1 MPRSEQINELATA
14 LCEAQGS
21 FPILQKRT
29 KAYNYMYA
37 DYAEIK
43 ECVQP
48 VLQAHGL
55 CITSDVDWEKGVLT
69 MALVHTSGQSLTCPI
84 KLHYKADGK
93 VNEMQAMGSALTY
106 ARRYAICCLL
116 DLAADKESDDDGER
130 SSPKGYSQHTGEVHK
145 PEEKEPGKPL
155 TEAQCAELDALLNDD
170 LKKDW
175 ITQQICQKHSIP
187 SVYDMDSNMFA
198 EAKKWLLNRKKM
210 ALEKK

>member
-1 MPRSEQINELATA
+1 MPRSDLINELASA
-14 LCEAQGS
+14 LCEAQGE

-48 VLQAHGL
+48 VLKAHGL
-55 CITSDVDWEKGVLT
+55 LISSSVDWDIGVLT
-69 MALVHTSGQSLTCPI
+69 MALIHSSGQFLSCPI

-116 DLAADKESDDDGER
+116 DLAADKESDDDGEK
-130 SSPKGYSQHTGEVHK
+130 SSPKK
-145 PEEKEPGKPL
+145 PEAHREEVVAHVPL
-155 TEAQCAELDALLNDD
+155 NEGQCAELDLLLNEDFSKDWVIKSVCEKKGVNSIYEIDSTYFEND
-170 LKKDW
+170 LKK
-175 ITQQICQKHSIP
+175 
-187 SVYDMDSNMFA
+187 
-198 EAKKWLLNRKKM
+198 WLKNRKIK
-210 ALEKK
+210 ALEKKA